1 MQVAEKAAE
10 CLTQTI
16 AALSGQGNTSLA
28 KTVLADEQVRGDLLG
43 CLSGSKQQDS
53 QDPCQQVNAL
63 VRVVAAV
70 SIPEAPL
77 LIADCIQRSSLDRP
91 ILICTV

>member
-28 KTVLADEQVRGDLLG
+28 KTVLADEQVCGDLLG

-70 SIPEAPL
+70 SPYQKHHCSLQIAYKGHH
-77 LIADCIQRSSLDRP
+77 LIVP
-91 ILICTV
+91 Y